1 MPKLI
6 KDRAVVDDSWTL
18 LRDAVSLA
26 DLPATGPV
34 IVPLALW
41 VAHRDAL
48 RTRGEVGVWL
58 APTDKPDV
66 LADDLPA
73 LPLVAIDFPKFG
85 DGRGYSIARL
95 LRDRYGYRAELRAIG
110 DVLRDQ
116 LYAMAECGFDAFSV
130 RADRDPTDALA
141 GLRDFTGL
149 YTSTTRQPQPWF
161 RRREAQPLPADN
173 SSLSK

>member
-6 KDRAVVDDSWTL
+6 KGHAVVEDSWTL
-18 LRDAVSLA
+18 LRDAASLV
-26 DLPATGPV
+26 DLPASGPV

-41 VAHRDAL
+41 VARREEL
-48 RTRGEVGVWL
+48 LSRGDVGVWL
-58 APTDKPDV
+58 APADRPDV
-66 LADDLPA
+66 LADDVHA

-116 LYAMAECGFDAFSV
+116 LYAMAECGFDAFSI
-130 RADRDPTDALA
+130 RADSDTTDALD

-149 YTSTTRQPQPWF
+149 YASTTRQPQPWF
-161 RRREAQPLPADN
+161 RRREAQPPSADN

>member
-6 KDRAVVDDSWTL
+6 KNRAVIEDRWML
-18 LRDAVSLA
+18 LRDAASLVDVPTA
-26 DLPATGPV
+26 GPA

-41 VAHRDAL
+41 LAQRNAL

-58 APTDKPDV
+58 APNANPDV
-66 LADDLPA
+66 LVDDLSI
-73 LPLVAIDFPKFG
+73 LPLIAIDFPKFG

-95 LRDRYGYRAELRAIG
+95 LRDRHGYRAELRAIG

-116 LYAMAECGFDAFSV
+116 IYAMAECGFDAFSV
-130 RADRDPTDALA
+130 RADRDPADALL

-149 YTSTTRQPQPWF
+149 YTATTRHPQPWF
-161 RRREAQPLPADN
+161 RRREAPFSDDSGSP
-173 SSLSK
+173 SI